1 MLKVDITNQCQEHRV
16 PSDVL
21 CKEWI
26 NATLDFLDK
35 DSNCSVSLQF
45 LSPEDSQALNQ
56 QYRDKDYPTNVLSF
70 PANLPQE
77 IVENLDASPLGD
89 LAICPAVVEEEARA
103 QNKEVE
109 AHWAHLTI
117 HGCLHLLGF
126 EHEGEDEAAE
136 MENIEIEVLKKF
148 GISNPYLIG

>member
-1 MLKVDITNQCQEHRV
+1 M

>member
-1 MLKVDITNQCQEHRV
+1 MLKVDIANQCQEHWV

-26 NATLDFLDK
+26 NTTLDFLDK

-77 IVENLDASPLGD
+77 VVENLDASPLGD

-109 AHWAHLTI
+109 AHWAHLII

>member
-1 MLKVDITNQCQEHRV
+1 M

-26 NATLDFLDK
+26 NTTLDFLDK

-77 IVENLDASPLGD
+77 VVENLDVSPLGD